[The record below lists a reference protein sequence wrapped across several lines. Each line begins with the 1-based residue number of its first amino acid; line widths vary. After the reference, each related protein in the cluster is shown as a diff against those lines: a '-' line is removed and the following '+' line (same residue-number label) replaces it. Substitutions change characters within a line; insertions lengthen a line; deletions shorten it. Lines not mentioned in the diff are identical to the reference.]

1 MIISPGLL
9 TAAHELSDFSCGHA
23 SLDDWLRRRALANQ
37 DTGASRT
44 YVLAE
49 GERVIGYYA
58 LAAGSVALLE
68 TPGRMRRNMPNPI
81 PVMVLGRFALDLR
94 WQGRGLG
101 ADMLR
106 DAVLRTQQAANI
118 GGMRALLVHAIDDR
132 AAGFY
137 LRWGFQPSPM
147 TKLTL
152 FLPLHDAA

>member
-1 MIISPGLL
+1 MITSPGLL

-23 SLDDWLRRRALANQ
+23 SLDEWLRRRALANQ

-68 TPGRMRRNMPNPI
+68 TPGRLRRNMPNPI

-147 TKLTL
+147 AELTL
-152 FLPLHDAA
+152 FLPLHDAG

>member
-9 TAAHELSDFSCGHA
+9 TAAHELSDFSCGNA

>member
-1 MIISPGLL
+1 MITSPGLL
-9 TAAHELSDFSCGHA
+9 TAAHELSDFSCGYA
-23 SLDDWLRRRALANQ
+23 SLDEWLRRRALANQ

-68 TPGRMRRNMPNPI
+68 TPGRLRRNMPNPI

-147 TKLTL
+147 AELTL
-152 FLPLHDAA
+152 FLPLHDAG

>member
-23 SLDDWLRRRALANQ
+23 SLDEWLRRRALANQ

-68 TPGRMRRNMPNPI
+68 TPGRLRRNMPNPI

-106 DAVLRTQQAANI
+106 DAVLRTQQAAKI

-147 TKLTL
+147 AELTL
-152 FLPLHDAA
+152 FLPLHDAG

>member
-1 MIISPGLL
+1 VIISPGLL